1 VIDRVVDLARDVT
14 VRTACIGRILDVYVK
29 CRNHPSCMGYLD
41 KLGRRFAGR
50 ATDARV
56 AWSSEA
62 ACLSVDPEELFVDG
76 AAQRRAANICRPC
89 PVVAECLA
97 DALDNRIEFGV
108 WGGMTVRQ
116 RRVLLKQHPEVTS
129 WSEFLA
135 AQRQHRKTG

>member
-1 VIDRVVDLARDVT
+1 
-14 VRTACIGRILDVYVK
+14 
-29 CRNHPSCMGYLD
+29 MGYLD
-41 KLGRRFAGR
+41 KMGRRFARR

-56 AWSSEA
+56 AWASKA

-76 AAQRRAANICRPC
+76 AAQRKAAHICRPC

-116 RRVLLKQHPEVTS
+116 RRVLLKQHPEVGS
-129 WSEFLA
+129 WSELFA
-135 AQRQHRKTG
+135 HRQHRKTG